1 MTTIP
6 SGRLLLACSIFCL
19 FASTQICK
27 AQALVS
33 AGAGK
38 VASTTGYLIIV
49 DKAANALYV
58 YNERGRILTYRAVF
72 GEGEPGDKLMEG
84 DNKTPLGLFHV
95 IAKKIH
101 PQWGPF
107 LLLDYP
113 TQDSYRKFNEA
124 KAEGRI
130 PASAH
135 IGGGIGIH
143 GTRWN
148 EDFAVDRLQNWT
160 WGCISVKHEEARYLY
175 DLIPVGTEVLVR

>member
-1 MTTIP
+1 MTTFL
-6 SGRLLLACSIFCL
+6 SRCMLLCSIL
-19 FASTQICK
+19 GTFASMQPSD
-27 AQALVS
+27 AQTLVS

-58 YNERGRILTYRAVF
+58 YNEHGRILTYRAVF

-84 DNKTPLGLFHV
+84 DNKTPVGLFHIV
-95 IAKKIH
+95 AKKIH

-113 TQDSYRKFNEA
+113 NEDSFRKFNEA
-124 KAEGRI
+124 KSEGRI
-130 PASAH
+130 PSGAH

-143 GTRWN
+143 GTRPD
-148 EDFAVDRLQNWT
+148 EDYAVDRLQNWT

-175 DLIPVGTEVLVR
+175 NLIPVGTEVLVR

>member
-1 MTTIP
+1 MTTIL
-6 SGRLLLACSIFCL
+6 SRCMLLVCGVVCSL
-19 FASTQICK
+19 ASTQK
-27 AQALVS
+27 SHAQALVS

-58 YNERGRILTYRAVF
+58 YNEHGRILTYRAVF
-72 GEGEPGDKLMEG
+72 GEGEPGDKLVEG
-84 DNKTPLGLFHV
+84 DNKTPLGVFHI

-113 TQDSYRKFNEA
+113 NEDSWRKFNEA
-124 KAEGRI
+124 KSEGKI
-130 PASAH
+130 PSSAH

-143 GTRWN
+143 GTRNN
-148 EDFAVDRLQNWT
+148 EDWAVDRLQNWT
-160 WGCISVKHEEARYLY
+160 WGCISVKHEEARQLY

>member
-1 MTTIP
+1 MTTTLP
-6 SGRLLLACSIFCL
+6 RRLLLTCGILCL
-19 FASTQICK
+19 FASTQFSE
-27 AQALVS
+27 AQALVA
-33 AGAGK
+33 AGNGK

-49 DKAANALYV
+49 DKKANALYV
-58 YNERGRILTYRAVF
+58 YNGRGRILTFRAVF
-72 GEGEPGDKLMEG
+72 GEGDPGDKLMEG
-84 DNKTPLGLFHV
+84 DNKTPLGLFHIV
-95 IAKKIH
+95 AKKIH

-113 TQDSYRKFNEA
+113 NDESYRKFNEA

-143 GTRWN
+143 GTRVN

-160 WGCISVKHEEARYLY
+160 WGCISVKHQEARELY